1 MNQVYQVHVFV
12 KPFHSLNHMGL
23 TTKIK
28 LLHRSWMGFEVH
40 LGYCLLSPLTSPLFH
55 STPFSFVLGLYFAS
69 TEHSASVTGECRH
82 VSSLD
87 MH

>member
-1 MNQVYQVHVFV
+1 
-12 KPFHSLNHMGL
+12 
-23 TTKIK
+23 
-28 LLHRSWMGFEVH
+28 MGFEVH
-40 LGYCLLSPLTSPLFH
+40 LGYRLLKGQKKTLFAPMALLPPLTSPLFH